1 MTIKTLLNTS
11 KLEQCHRRAQ
21 HWRLTLL
28 LQQWKIRI
36 SEKRLGHTYIFVVWP
51 LGMCFFQRC
60 GGTGWDWACGNLSHS
75 KRSFLRPVQ
84 SQLTLRLVGL
94 SPLSGDIA
102 CDVAHASPWAC
113 ADFCQP
119 QDLCTGNFK
128 QPLNFLSENCPNRWD
143 PQIKQAQTM
152 SCHISRTSRGPHH
165 SCQIHG
171 LNSLDLLLAWL
182 ISLQEWIK
190 WKNCWR
196 LKRSPEEVISDETE
210 VCLVP
215 ANPPSRNKVC
225 WSHHEYSVSNWDK
238 TWCERTNWKLSVH
251 LV

>member
-1 MTIKTLLNTS
+1 
-11 KLEQCHRRAQ
+11 
-21 HWRLTLL
+21 
-28 LQQWKIRI
+28 
-36 SEKRLGHTYIFVVWP
+36 
-51 LGMCFFQRC
+51 MCFFQRC
-60 GGTGWDWACGNLSHS
+60 DGTGWDWACGNLSHS

-94 SPLSGDIA
+94 SPLSGDIV

-128 QPLNFLSENCPNRWD
+128 QLLNFLSENCPSRWD
-143 PQIKQAQTM
+143 PQIKQVQTT

-210 VCLVP
+210 VCLVS

-225 WSHHEYSVSNWDK
+225 WSHHEYSVSNWDE
-238 TWCERTNWKLSVH
+238 TWCERTNWKF
-251 LV
+251 

>member
-1 MTIKTLLNTS
+1 MTKNFAKHKQMGTVSQACSTLEANPSLATVKN
-11 KLEQCHRRAQ
+11 QD
-21 HWRLTLL
+21 
-28 LQQWKIRI
+28 QWKTASGI
-36 SEKRLGHTYIFVVWP
+36 HTYLLCDHWVCV
-51 LGMCFFQRC
+51 FFKGVAAQ
-60 GGTGWDWACGNLSHS
+60 GWDWACGNLSHS

-84 SQLTLRLVGL
+84 SQLTLWLVGL

-102 CDVAHASPWAC
+102 RDVAHASPWAC
-113 ADFCQP
+113 ADFRQP
-119 QDLCTGNFK
+119 QDLCTGHFK
-128 QPLNFLSENCPNRWD
+128 PLLNFLSENCPTRWD

-190 WKNCWR
+190 GKNCWR

-238 TWCERTNWKLSVH
+238 TWCERTNSKF
-251 LV
+251 